1 MIPSVNEGLNR
12 LDRRPCSLVERILM
26 SAQRWTWVM
35 AAVLA
40 AGLVSPAMAADD
52 AAEGKRRFVAGTKL
66 YEEGKYPEAAKEFEA
81 GYAAAPRPA
90 FLLNIGHS
98 YRNAGELEKA
108 KANYELLLELEP
120 NFAKADEIKGHLAEI
135 DESLK
140 KAAAEAAPAVV
151 EETPAPDPAP
161 TGNGRMSG
169 TAGDGH
175 FEYEKRDVLLLRDED
190 IPENQKKKNPSVFAS
205 PWFWVATTAVVGGA
219 VAAFL
224 LLQKESPGCP
234 GTVCLREN

>member
-1 MIPSVNEGLNR
+1 
-12 LDRRPCSLVERILM
+12 M
-26 SAQRWTWVM
+26 SAQRLTWVL

-40 AGLVSPAMAADD
+40 IGVVSPAMAADD
-52 AAEGKRRFVAGTKL
+52 PAEGKRRFVAGTKL
-66 YEEGKYPEAAKEFEA
+66 YEDGKFAEAAKEFEA

-120 NFAKADEIKGHLAEI
+120 TFAKADEIKGFLAEI

-140 KAAAEAAPAVV
+140 KAAEEATPAVV
-151 EETPAPDPAP
+151 EEEAVETVP
-161 TGNGRMSG
+161 TGDSRISG

-190 IPENQKKKNPSVFAS
+190 IPENQKKKETSVFAS
-205 PWFWVATTAVVGGA
+205 PWFWVATAAVVGGS
-219 VAAFL
+219 VAAFF
-224 LLQKESPGCP
+224 LLQEDSPGCP